1 MCQDSNCGT
10 RRISYNYL
18 VCLFVFT
25 NILSQRSFTYLVRFL
40 DSSFDLFEGGK
51 DLQKDMDR
59 LD

>member
-1 MCQDSNCGT
+1 MARGEFL
-10 RRISYNYL
+10 IIIL
-18 VCLFVFT
+18 FVCLFVFT